1 MHVTEYGAYIEE
13 ANNLEDFGDF
23 IKFTDD
29 HGAIVLL
36 SKDVVR
42 AANALL
48 EYIET
53 SNFTTGEQ
61 P

>member
-1 MHVTEYGAYIEE
+1 MYVTEHGVYIED

-23 IKFTDD
+23 IKFTDE
-29 HGAIVLL
+29 HGAVVLL
-36 SKDVVR
+36 SKDVIR
-42 AANALL
+42 AASAFL

-53 SNFTTGEQ
+53 STFTTGEQ